1 MIQTAKNILLS
12 VLTLLVLLSPL
23 ASTTSVYAN
32 CEDTVAGCPGRSSG
46 SGNGNSGSGG
56 SAAGTEQGDI
66 NKGLKCG
73 SNLDLGKD
81 VTGAASLNC
90 DADTNKTG
98 APNFT
103 TTVKKIINILSILV
117 GAIAVIMIIF
127 GGFRYVT
134 SGGSDSSVSSAK
146 NTILYAVI
154 GLIIVALAQV
164 IVHFVLN
171 NIAT

>member
-1 MIQTAKNILLS
+1 MIHKIKKATLHLGILL
-12 VLTLLVLLSPL
+12 TLAVPTL
-23 ASTTSVYAN
+23 AMPSAMAADTSVQSN
-32 CEDTVAGCPGRSSG
+32 
-46 SGNGNSGSGG
+46 N
-56 SAAGTEQGDI
+56 I
-66 NKGLKCG
+66 NPALKCG
-73 SNLDLGKD
+73 SNLDLNSIN
-81 VTGAASLNC
+81 ASNGDLNC
-90 DADTNKTG
+90 PASSRDVSGGPNLTG
-98 APNFT
+98 V
-103 TTVKKIINILSILV
+103 VKKIINILSILV